1 MPVRAFK
8 VEASLLINEGGVQC
22 VPVVFAYPLEG
33 GGDIELGAKPSLQR
47 RAARGARSGA
57 GCEARAGAGR
67 LRAGGSN
74 GFETLS
80 VRRRGAVVLG
90 ASVAN
95 APPLCTQARFVAP
108 RRAQL
113 LERFARNLN
122 QSFTCITACDNS
134 RRPFSQRFCSAF
146 NRRVDC

>member
-22 VPVVFAYPLEG
+22 VSVVFAYPLEG

-57 GCEARAGAGR
+57 GCEARAGAGC

-74 GFETLS
+74 GFEALS
-80 VRRRGAVVLG
+80 VRRRGALVLG
-90 ASVAN
+90 ARL
-95 APPLCTQARFVAP
+95 PQT
-108 RRAQL
+108 
-113 LERFARNLN
+113 
-122 QSFTCITACDNS
+122 
-134 RRPFSQRFCSAF
+134 RPVVQGSAF
-146 NRRVDC
+146 SL